1 MAGAGEE
8 LPLVAMLTRTGEVV
22 SSSEGDFRA
31 PTGGYGG
38 LTRAGVVVSSSEGN
52 KVVSSLNKDNIFIIL
67 LFKTKRMI

>member
-8 LPLVAMLTRTGEVV
+8 LPLVAILTRAGEVV

-31 PTGGYGG
+31 PTGGHGG

-52 KVVSSLNKDNIFIIL
+52 KAVSSLNKDNIVII
-67 LFKTKRMI
+67 